1 MKKNRIL
8 SLMFAA
14 VLAVGAAGCEQND
27 SSGETAVVSAATALT
42 TTAVTSEASGEETA
56 PDRYTKQKVRLISIE
71 NGILTCEYEGETK
84 TFSAD
89 CMREEAPVGA
99 GRTVTEKVL
108 ERLFA
113 SQDEVCAELLF
124 DGRRL
129 VSVDVKKPNNV
140 TDFDNYSMEGF
151 AADPKNNLKSTEVSL
166 VRNGSTVELS
176 SPGSTVKCDI
186 NDMNSQYKGNIPV
199 EADRIRFEAVRL
211 PDGYVMLIRLFRY
224 DHDEDSPGGPCP
236 QYKAYDCKEKYSYFG
251 TVISCTEDRAIVL
264 LNDGVTTCD
273 VPTYYN
279 DGEIEESAKV
289 MITLDAD
296 PSIFGSGNHF
306 ISEYAVF
313 YTCPEKCMLGGNY
326 DFSKLAYAIPDKT
339 DPIKFICTLIDK
351 ENTSYQ

>member
-14 VLAVGAAGCEQND
+14 VLAAGAAGCEQND

-42 TTAVTSEASGEETA
+42 TTAVTSEASDEETA

-124 DGRRL
+124 DGRQL

-236 QYKAYDCKEKYSYFG
+236 QYSPYSCDDLYGFFG
-251 TVISCTEDRAIVL
+251 TVQSVSDGRAEVL
-264 LNDGVTTCD
+264 LNDGITVCN
-273 VPTYYN
+273 VPAYYYE
-279 DGEIEESAKV
+279 DEPCEGQQV
-289 MITLDAD
+289 LLTLDAE
-296 PSIFGSGNHF
+296 PELFGSGECF
-306 ISEYAVF
+306 TADYAVF
-313 YTCPEKCMLGGNY
+313 TTHPEAFVEGYKKEDHAKY
-326 DFSKLAYAIPDKT
+326 AYALRDEHNSVVYHGVMRDEALT
-339 DPIKFICTLIDK
+339 
-351 ENTSYQ
+351 Q